1 MSARSAFPAAVLLA
15 AMAVVPA
22 RAQEPPSVPEQ
33 PNPAPAQVVERSR
46 AERRDGGA
54 VSVRAPRAREDN
66 AAQDVRTRV
75 RPAVEVDTAAPA
87 ANAAFEEEQGGRR
100 RSGGGGSGGATRGGG
115 GSAGGGGRAAG
126 GDSGARPRGGVRAP
140 DSGGDSGRGGRDTG
154 AGQAVPRGRA
164 GRPAQVYAPSYGRR
178 YYTGIGGLGYYA
190 YDPWSWYAGYGGL
203 GYGGYGW
210 GGFYGNQ
217 WGGYYGNQWGGGY
230 ANQWGGGYG
239 AYGGPYGWSIGG
251 VRFKVNPKDAEVY
264 VDGYYAGIVD
274 DFDGV
279 WQQLRLDDGGYH
291 IEVRKPGLDTLTFDV
306 RVQPGRTITYRGE
319 MTAAP

>member
-15 AMAVVPA
+15 AMAAVPV
-22 RAQEPPSVPEQ
+22 RAQEPSPVPEHQ
-33 PNPAPAQVVERSR
+33 EPAPARAVERER
-46 AERRDGGA
+46 GERRDTGA
-54 VSVRAPRAREDN
+54 VSVRAPRAREDHGTQEVR
-66 AAQDVRTRV
+66 ARVRT
-75 RPAVEVDTAAPA
+75 PVEAAPA
-87 ANAAFEEEQGGRR
+87 STAVFDEEQGGRR
-100 RSGGGGSGGATRGGG
+100 RSGGGGSGGSGGATRGG
-115 GSAGGGGRAAG
+115 SNGGGRSTG

-140 DSGGDSGRGGRDTG
+140 DGGGNSGSGGRTAES
-154 AGQAVPRGRA
+154 GQAVPRGR
-164 GRPAQVYAPSYGRR
+164 GSRPAQVYAPSYGRR

-190 YDPWSWYAGYGGL
+190 YDPWSWYAGYGGA
-203 GYGGYGW
+203 GYSSYGW
-210 GGFYGNQ
+210 GGYYGSQ
-217 WGGYYGNQWGGGY
+217 WGGYYGGGYGYGGGGY
-230 ANQWGGGYG
+230 GGGYG

-291 IEVRKPGLDTLTFDV
+291 IEIRKPGMDTLTFDV

-319 MTAAP
+319 MNATP